1 MVDYLVFHLLEIG
14 CLVGLLAYIHHLR
27 GTIVTILDD
36 LSIDLASA
44 LQGTI
49 AEVASSVEPPNPLQ
63 QLLFQWMQNQADSA
77 DRGSPAIEILKDEAG
92 RFASNKD

>member
-1 MVDYLVFHLLEIG
+1 MVEVLVFHLIEIG
-14 CLVGLLAYIHHLR
+14 CLVGLLAYIHHLK
-27 GTIVTILDD
+27 GLIVDTLDD

-49 AEVASSVEPPNPLQ
+49 AKVAESVEPANPVQ

-77 DRGSPAIEILKDEAG
+77 DRGSPAVEILKDEAG